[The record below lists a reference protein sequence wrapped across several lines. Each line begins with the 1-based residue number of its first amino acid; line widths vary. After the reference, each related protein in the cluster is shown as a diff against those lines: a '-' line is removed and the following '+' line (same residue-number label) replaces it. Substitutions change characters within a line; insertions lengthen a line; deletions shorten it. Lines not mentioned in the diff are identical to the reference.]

1 MVFVVLNK
9 YTIIGLIAGC
19 IISGLGVISMVDF
32 LANPVDIMDFDDDFG
47 VGESTTFAFQAPEN
61 SLQKIM
67 ITGSSFDVKVSIPD
81 NVARF
86 DDSFKNKA
94 DISWVNTV
102 SGENVIKIQNTGQSE
117 LNANGALKKSQDP
130 LFLTYH
136 LLVIIAG
143 IVVIGFS
150 AAFTVRKPRGF

>member
-1 MVFVVLNK
+1 MLNK

-67 ITGSSFDVKVSIPD
+67 ITGSSFDVKVSTPD
-81 NVARF
+81 NVAKF
-86 DDSFKNKA
+86 DNSYKNKA
-94 DISWVNTV
+94 DISWLNTV
-102 SGENVIKIQNTGQSE
+102 PGENVIKIQNIGNSE
-117 LNANGALKKSQDP
+117 LNAKGTLEKSRDP

-136 LLVIIAG
+136 ILVIISG

>member
-1 MVFVVLNK
+1 MLNK
-9 YTIIGLIAGC
+9 YTIIGLIVGC
-19 IISGLGVISMVDF
+19 IISGLGVMSMIDF
-32 LANPVDIMDFDDDFG
+32 LVNPIDVMDFDDGFG
-47 VGESTTFAFQAPEN
+47 VGESTTFVFQAPEN
-61 SLQKIM
+61 SLQKREING
-67 ITGSSFDVKVSIPD
+67 GSCDVKVSIPD
-81 NVARF
+81 NVAKF
-86 DDSFKNKA
+86 DNSYKNKA

-102 SGENVIKIQNTGQSE
+102 SGENIIKIQNTGQSE
-117 LNANGALKKSQDP
+117 LNAKGTLEKSRDP

>member
-1 MVFVVLNK
+1 M
-9 YTIIGLIAGC
+9 GC
-19 IISGLGVISMVDF
+19 IISGLGVISMIDF
-32 LANPVDIMDFDDDFG
+32 LVNPVDIMDFDDDFG
-47 VGESTTFAFQAPEN
+47 VGESTTFSFQAPEN
-61 SLQKIM
+61 SLQKLM

-81 NVARF
+81 NVAKF
-86 DDSFKNKA
+86 DNSYKNEA
-94 DISWVNTV
+94 DVSWVNTI
-102 SGENVIKIQNTGQSE
+102 SGENIIKIQNTGNSE
-117 LNANGALKKSQDP
+117 LNAKGTLEKSRDP